1 MVKATFEEQA
11 CQTANR
17 KLGSRK
23 QITESK
29 EKTTDNTDKY
39 SVEPGTGT
47 EP

>member
-1 MVKATFEEQA
+1 MVKETFEEQA

-17 KLGSRK
+17 KPGSRK